1 MAASTPTNS
10 SYPCEISVL
19 PTHPQDPVHLS
30 YHSNQSESRGRSHE
44 QTPLAQVPEVHVEDP
59 ASAADTQNVSS
70 PRRGTF
76 MAFADRLRS
85 RSRSHSRRQS
95 LDVSNDNRIPLEL
108 TNTTSSN
115 MSSSSGKSKSSRS
128 RSQSRSRPAEGNG
141 PYDDVIRAQDTF
153 MEKLREEE
161 ERTHATHNVDGIPL
175 RHSSRSRNSSPSPK
189 GSRRSSFS
197 QVLGL
202 EKPLLSF

>member
-1 MAASTPTNS
+1 MTASTSTTTNS
-10 SYPCEISVL
+10 SPCEISIL
-19 PTHPQDPVHLS
+19 PTHPQDPVLHS
-30 YHSNQSESRGRSHE
+30 YQSNQSEQRGRSHE

-95 LDVSNDNRIPLEL
+95 LDVANDNRLPLEL

-128 RSQSRSRPAEGNG
+128 RSQSRSRGTEGSG
-141 PYDDVIRAQDTF
+141 PYDDVIRAQDAF
-153 MEKLREEE
+153 MERLREEE

-175 RHSSRSRNSSPSPK
+175 KHASRSRTSSPSR
-189 GSRRSSFS
+189 GSRRSSIS
-197 QVLGL
+197 QALGL